1 MILGISETR
10 HEHSARS
17 FTTNSLLNNRVSTI
31 ISDLILVNLKN
42 VYGKFCGI
50 LAKMIQIMRR
60 LIRKGNFFLE
70 RAQNSQS
77 VQRLNVREL
86 GWLTLK
92 EV

>member
-1 MILGISETR
+1 M
-10 HEHSARS
+10 
-17 FTTNSLLNNRVSTI
+17 
-31 ISDLILVNLKN
+31 NLKN

-50 LAKMIQIMRR
+50 LAKMIQIVRR